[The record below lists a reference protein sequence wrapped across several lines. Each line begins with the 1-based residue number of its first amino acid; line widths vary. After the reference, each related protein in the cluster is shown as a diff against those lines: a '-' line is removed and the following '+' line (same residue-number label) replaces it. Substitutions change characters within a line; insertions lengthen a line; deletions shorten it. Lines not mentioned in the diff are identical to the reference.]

1 MRLAHTWLPADTPD
15 NEFNIQIISAHDSL
29 LVTNNQQKI
38 YDAVS
43 SWWCKPLGHGHEL
56 IKNSIYE
63 QLDNFEHHIPAN
75 AWNAVIEDL
84 STKLVNI
91 FTQMDKTLYASDGS
105 SAIEMAMKL
114 SYESRVL
121 QNQPKR
127 SKFIAL
133 SGAYH
138 GETIFT
144 LGVCG
149 IDSYKKNFAGL
160 LTDNIFIENIPYVT
174 GRNDVLWHDCN
185 FDENYWD
192 NYFGEVSDLV
202 TALIFEPI
210 VQGAAG
216 MKIISKDFLAKLV
229 IVARRHDIH
238 IIADEIMVGLGR
250 LGVLSVCKDIIGFE
264 PDAVCFAKNLTAG
277 SIPMSTVVVNKSIS
291 NIYRLHK
298 KAFHHSHTH
307 SCNTLAAKVAN
318 NYLDYLYKSDILDNV
333 LLAEKKLSEM
343 VINLQAKFSFI
354 LNVRAIGSIAAMELD
369 YNTVDVNTIFKLAV
383 KNGIYLRNIGNILYI
398 MPPIYNLLDE
408 ISKIAVY
415 LDNVLSKLKITY

>member
-1 MRLAHTWLPADTPD
+1 MKLRYTWLPADTPD
-15 NEFNIQIISAHDSL
+15 NDFNIQIISANNSL
-29 LVTNNQQKI
+29 LFTSDKQKI

-56 IKNSIYE
+56 VKKSIYE
-63 QLDNFEHHIPAN
+63 QLEHFEHHIPAN
-75 AWNAVIEDL
+75 AWNYVIESL
-84 STKLVNI
+84 SNKLVNI
-91 FTQMDKTLYASDGS
+91 FTNMDKALYASDGS

-114 SYESRVL
+114 SYESRIL
-121 QNQPKR
+121 QNQPER
-127 SKFIAL
+127 CKFVAL

-149 IDSYKKNFAGL
+149 IDNYKKNFVGL
-160 LTDNIFIENIPYVT
+160 ISANIFIENIPYVT
-174 GRNDVLWHDCN
+174 GRYDALWHDCN
-185 FDENYWD
+185 FDEAYWN
-192 NYFGEVSDLV
+192 NYFSEIANTV

-216 MKIISKDFLAKLV
+216 MKIISRDFLAKLV
-229 IVARRHDIH
+229 TVARKYDIH

-264 PDAVCFAKNLTAG
+264 PDLVCFAKNLTAG

-291 NIYRLHK
+291 DVYKVHK

-307 SCNTLAAKVAN
+307 SCNTLAASVAN
-318 NYLDYLYKSDILDNV
+318 SYLDYLSSSDILSNV
-333 LLAEKKLSEM
+333 LLAENELLDMMKR
-343 VINLQAKFSFI
+343 LQIQFKFI
-354 LNVRAIGSIAAMELD
+354 LSIRVIGYIAAMELNESIMK
-369 YNTVDVNTIFKLAV
+369 YNSIFELGV
-383 KNGIYLRNIGNILYI
+383 KTGIYLRNIGNVVYI

-408 ISKIAVY
+408 IFVIETY
-415 LDNVLSKLKITY
+415 LKNTLMQIKV